1 LNDATWEFEDD
12 LAEDVTR
19 KELDSLIKDFRRKKG
34 KAKAAAVNTAVES
47 EEKAQLGNMA
57 ARRIKENRTRERPIL
72 FLSRVLRSYERN
84 YTILELEMGAVVW
97 AILKLQ
103 RYLDGVTFMVVT
115 DHAPMVQVVDSS
127 SFTPTSPR
135 VERWRML
142 LQPFVGQMP
151 FVHKPGKSHN
161 NVDALTRLKRSGQ
174 LEGGIRRRTPTHQD
188 GGG

>member
-1 LNDATWEFEDD
+1 
-12 LAEDVTR
+12 
-19 KELDSLIKDFRRKKG
+19 
-34 KAKAAAVNTAVES
+34 
-47 EEKAQLGNMA
+47 
-57 ARRIKENRTRERPIL
+57 
-72 FLSRVLRSYERN
+72 
-84 YTILELEMGAVVW
+84 MGAVVW

-115 DHAPMVQVVDSS
+115 DHAPMVQVVDSL

-142 LQPFVGQMP
+142 LQPFVGQMT

-161 NVDALTRLKRSGQ
+161 NVDTLTRLKRSGQ
-174 LEGGIRRRTPTHQD
+174 LEGGISWRTPTDQD